1 MADMWLRLR
10 LRVLVS
16 VRTHRHPHP
25 HPHPHPNPKPHPT
38 QRALDVADV
47 WPLRST
53 DFDERLEDKAGD
65 PAL

>member
-16 VRTHRHPHP
+16 VRAHHHRVTLTLTLTH
-25 HPHPHPNPKPHPT
+25 PKPHPT

-53 DFDERLEDKAGD
+53 DFDERLADKAGH